1 MIVDP
6 FEFQSVLFNFHDL
19 VLIMTAFQCLFFGI
33 LLFITNTERLKSIF
47 FLVAFL
53 FSHFL
58 IPINELIMW
67 GAQFRWVVQ
76 KYFMGIHF
84 IPTFAYYVDAPLMYI
99 YINYLVFKNFT
110 LKKTHLLLLIPLI
123 AYIIFIYL
131 TFFSNSTE
139 QRLVLIASQS
149 FAYSEGFV
157 TIELINKLIR
167 VSYLVACFV
176 LINRYKDILRDNFST
191 VSTTHINWLKF
202 LVVGFLIVM
211 FSEALLA
218 ATKVFI
224 LFEFFPPSIGQEL
237 FFRIGLTGN
246 YMSFILVNLL
256 VFTSVRDFAIFKKVA
271 DKSTSSK
278 QVEERFVNPEM
289 AEVVDLKIRETKVYM
304 EPELTLDKLAES
316 LEITPRDLSM
326 LINRHFEVNFYEFIN
341 TYRID
346 EAKKMLISEDY
357 ENTTITDIYLAV
369 GFNSKSVFYTFFK
382 KFAGMTPSQFRL
394 ASNK

>member
-1 MIVDP
+1 M
-6 FEFQSVLFNFHDL
+6 
-19 VLIMTAFQCLFFGI
+19 
-33 LLFITNTERLKSIF
+33 
-47 FLVAFL
+47 
-53 FSHFL
+53 
-58 IPINELIMW
+58 
-67 GAQFRWVVQ
+67 
-76 KYFMGIHF
+76 
-84 IPTFAYYVDAPLMYI
+84 
-99 YINYLVFKNFT
+99 
-110 LKKTHLLLLIPLI
+110 
-123 AYIIFIYL
+123 
-131 TFFSNSTE
+131 
-139 QRLVLIASQS
+139 
-149 FAYSEGFV
+149 
-157 TIELINKLIR
+157 
-167 VSYLVACFV
+167 ACFV

-224 LFEFFPPSIGQEL
+224 LFEFFPPSIAQEL